1 MKQFLVILILSLVY
15 NSGNSQTI
23 SKLYKTWRPVGSIN
37 EKGETSI
44 TDFQQIITFKKDSIK
59 ATFFGMEKD
68 TLLSYTFRG
77 DSVFYSGVEAKYSLQ
92 NDSILRF
99 DIYGET
105 VVFKTVNEGNDRY
118 SAEQLIS
125 ALKGTEWEFIDDN
138 SGERF
143 FSFDSITREA
153 EMLREGIENV
163 FSFDRFD
170 IYHDQI
176 FQEFGFWAVK
186 SVNGQILLNLD
197 VLYGS
202 NDFRI
207 LQLEEIKI
215 NQIVF
220 KGWIRGVE
228 KDITFR
234 KVAKLD
240 ESQIEI
246 FKSKLTGS
254 KWLLDRIKSIKN
266 EFSSSSYSTE
276 DYYQAIDSTLL
287 IKKEDLKLNRVSYQF
302 AQDLTFSIFID
313 SRKAYSG
320 TWSILFGGKAIKLE
334 EKWHGEENWYPL
346 IDIDNRIYER
356 FMKIKSL
363 KPNVF
368 HFIREEKLYTGFGSY
383 EMEYIEQKYRKR
395 R

>member
-1 MKQFLVILILSLVY
+1 MPF
-15 NSGNSQTI
+15 
-23 SKLYKTWRPVGSIN
+23 GSIN

-68 TLLSYTFRG
+68 TLLSYTIRG
-77 DSVFYSGVEAKYSLQ
+77 DSIFYSGVEAKYSLQ
-92 NDSILRF
+92 NDSILRI

-105 VVFKTVNEGNDRY
+105 VVFKTVNERNDRY

-125 ALKGTEWEFIDDN
+125 ALKETEWEFIDDN

-153 EMLREGIENV
+153 DILREGIENV

-170 IYHDQI
+170 IYNDQI

-228 KDITFR
+228 KEITFR

-240 ESQIEI
+240 ESQIEL

-313 SRKAYSG
+313 NRKAYSG
-320 TWSILFGGKAIKLE
+320 TWSILLGGKVIKLE

-346 IDIDNRIYER
+346 IDIDKRIYER

-363 KPNVF
+363 KANVF